1 MIQDYKVSP
10 KLQHYG
16 CFIDLLAGR
25 WDDVARIKTKLN
37 DKGMRRVPAS
47 TSREV
52 DSVAHEFLVGDKTHP
67 QSKKIYMMLDE
78 IDRLLEMAG
87 FVQDTAEVLYD
98 MDEEWKECALS
109 NHREKLAIA
118 FGLISIK
125 PWTTIK
131 IAKNLQVCR
140 NCHSATRLISKI
152 FNREIIARDCNRFH
166 YSRDGNC

>member
-1 MIQDYKVSP
+1 
-10 KLQHYG
+10 
-16 CFIDLLAGR
+16 
-25 WDDVARIKTKLN
+25 
-37 DKGMRRVPAS
+37 
-47 TSREV
+47 
-52 DSVAHEFLVGDKTHP
+52 
-67 QSKKIYMMLDE
+67 MMLDE

-87 FVQDTAEVLYD
+87 FVQDTAQVLHD

-118 FGLISIK
+118 FGLIRTK

-152 FNREIIARDCNRFH
+152 FNTEIIARDCNRFH
-166 YSRDGNC
+166 YFRDGNC